1 MGGPVHAATDPAD
14 ACKDTKAKTTGK
26 KASALLKAYG
36 KNIKKPDA
44 AKLAGSVSKAQSKM
58 TKGFVKA
65 ESKGGCETTGD
76 VGTIEAKTD
85 AFAASMI
92 EDIGGATCGNG
103 IKGGAEECDAGPP
116 NGAGPSGD
124 CLSGTCNAGCECA
137 GCGDGIVAGGEDCDE
152 GGANGTSASCCT
164 LTCTFVAA
172 STACDD
178 TDGNVCT
185 TAGCSG
191 ASGDCDQ
198 GHVLA
203 PSSTPC
209 PDTDGDTCTTSGCD
223 GAGICDQGHAQAPA
237 STPCADTD
245 GNVCT
250 TAGCDGVGGCDQGH
264 VLAPASNPCPDTDG
278 NVCTT
283 AGCDGAGIC
292 DQGHISAPASNPCP
306 DVDGNV
312 CTTAGCD
319 GAGSCNQLH
328 ILVPNG
334 NPCGNPADTDCSNP
348 DTCDGLGSCVT
359 NDEPNSFPC
368 PDTDGN
374 VCTSAGCDGVGGC
387 DQGHVNAPASNPCPD
402 IDGNV
407 CTTAGCDGAGTC
419 SQLHILAPPSVP
431 CPDVDG
437 NVCTTAGC
445 NGAGACNQSHV
456 LAPASTPCGDI
467 DGEPCTTAG
476 CDGAGNCNQG
486 HVIAPNGSTP
496 TGCDAVGCSP
506 ETCQGGVCTVAS
518 SCCTDFPN
526 GFLSFETGLATG
538 NCGVLRN
545 FRCSNDANAACAVN
559 SDCPAS
565 GVCNEVIGGGLPLN
579 LECGGLYTGGGGNSV
594 PLPFPVPDMG
604 QSYTRVTSCDPN
616 TGVLIS
622 GPTAPGDGGG
632 LVNDRNCTTG
642 RTCTG
647 GTNAGATCVIASD
660 CDSNVCTTNCR
671 FGPPLPI
678 PNAMTPPTS
687 VCTINDVGIDASG
700 TTQCDG
706 GDTDVSAPL
715 RANVFLSGDLFT
727 MTTPP
732 NIPGVQPCPLCDR
745 FCIGG
750 TDANFPCADN
760 TDCNSGN
767 CNTQTTCLGGPN
779 AGFNCTPATS
789 SSSALGDL
797 QNAFPTSHDCPP
809 EPTLSI
815 TDAIGGLPVAFALT
829 SGTLQAN
836 AEDLNLGA
844 GGNRVFAGFC
854 RDINIEGSGCFEGD
868 TNIACPVAGDL
879 NGVPCATDA
888 DCSAPYESCAQRTA
902 GAFSRAAATQINV
915 FGLPDGQCLG
925 DGGLHDATLVSVF
938 DIPPTFDAVVDA
950 AGDLPGPGTAML
962 QGDAQLLPSPS
973 AAFVDMGSG
982 LLE

>member
-1 MGGPVHAATDPAD
+1 
-14 ACKDTKAKTTGK
+14 
-26 KASALLKAYG
+26 LLKAYG
-36 KNIKKPDA
+36 KNIKKPNP
-44 AKLAGSVSKAQSKM
+44 AKLASDISKAQSKF

-65 ESKGGCETTGD
+65 ESKGGCVTTGD
-76 VGTIEAKTD
+76 AATIEAKTD
-85 AFAASMI
+85 AFVA
-92 EDIGGATCGNG
+92 GNV
-103 IKGGAEECDAGPP
+103 AD
-116 NGAGPSGD
+116 
-124 CLSGTCNAGCECA
+124 
-137 GCGDGIVAGGEDCDE
+137 CGDGTIAGSEDCDE
-152 GGANGTSASCCT
+152 GLGQNGTSASCCNADCT
-164 LTCTFVAA
+164 LKAA

-185 TAGCSG
+185 TAGCDGVNG
-191 ASGDCDQ
+191 ACDQ
-198 GHVLA
+198 GHVDA
-203 PSSTPC
+203 PASTPC

-223 GAGICDQGHAQAPA
+223 GLGVCDQGHAQAPA
-237 STPCADTD
+237 STPCTDTD
-245 GNVCT
+245 GNACT
-250 TAGCDGVGGCDQGH
+250 TAGCDGVGGCDQSH
-264 VLAPASNPCPDTDG
+264 ILVAASTACPDTDG

-283 AGCDGAGIC
+283 AGCDGAGNC
-292 DQGHISAPASNPCP
+292 DQGHVNAPASNPCP

-319 GAGSCNQLH
+319 GAGICDQLHVLAPASNPCPDTDLNACTTAGCDGLGACNQLH

-348 DTCDGLGSCVT
+348 DTCDGLGSCQA

-374 VCTSAGCDGVGGC
+374 VCTSAGCNGVGAC
-387 DQGHVNAPASNPCPD
+387 NQNHVSAPASNPCPD

-407 CTTAGCDGAGTC
+407 CTTAGCDGVGTC
-419 SQLHILAPPSVP
+419 NQLHILAPPSNP
-431 CPDVDG
+431 CPDIDG

-445 NGAGACNQSHV
+445 DGVGGCNQNHV
-456 LAPASTPCGDI
+456 LAPASTPCPDT

-476 CDGAGNCNQG
+476 CNGGGACNQL
-486 HVIAPNGSTP
+486 HVIAPDGSTP

-518 SCCTDFPN
+518 SCCTNFPN

-559 SDCPAS
+559 ADCGA
-565 GVCNEVIGGGLPLN
+565 GTCNEVTGGGLPLN

-622 GPTAPGDGGG
+622 GATAPGDGGG
-632 LVNDRNCTTG
+632 LVTERNCTTG

-647 GTNAGATCVIASD
+647 GTNDGDTCVINAD

-687 VCTINDVGIDASG
+687 VCTINDVAIDASA

-745 FCIGG
+745 FCVGG
-750 TDANFPCADN
+750 ANANFPCNDD
-760 TDCNSGN
+760 TDCASLD
-767 CNTQTTCLGGPN
+767 CNDQTTCLGGPN
-779 AGFNCTPATS
+779 STLNCTPATS
-789 SSSALGDL
+789 DSPTLGDL

-809 EPTLSI
+809 EPSLSI
-815 TDAIGGLPVAFALT
+815 TDAIGGLPIAFALT
-829 SGTLQAN
+829 SGTIQSN

-879 NGVPCATDA
+879 NGVPCSTDA
-888 DCSAPYESCAQRTA
+888 DCAAPYENCAQRTA

-915 FGLPDGQCLG
+915 FGDPDDLCLG
-925 DGGLHDATLVSVF
+925 DGALHDATLVSVF